1 MENKNLNVSYTV
13 YAHRSELPE
22 FWQKL
27 LQQAENTLPQAYAP
41 YSDFKVG
48 AALLLDNGEVVTGTN
63 QENSAFPSGLC
74 AERTALYY
82 ALSKYPDAHIQGLA
96 ITTSSSHTLCA
107 PCGACRQVLADAELK
122 RTGPFPIL
130 FPGGEGSWLLFEKIA
145 DILPFGF
152 SF

>member
-1 MENKNLNVSYTV
+1 MEKKNLNVSYTV
-13 YAHRSELPE
+13 YSHRSELPE

-27 LQQAENTLPQAYAP
+27 LQQAEKILPQAYAP

-48 AALLLDNGEVVTGTN
+48 TALLLDNGEVVTGTN

-82 ALSKYPDAHIQGLA
+82 ALSNYPDARILGLA

-130 FPGGEGSWLLFEKIA
+130 FPGGKGSWLLFERIA
-145 DILPFGF
+145 DMLPFGF